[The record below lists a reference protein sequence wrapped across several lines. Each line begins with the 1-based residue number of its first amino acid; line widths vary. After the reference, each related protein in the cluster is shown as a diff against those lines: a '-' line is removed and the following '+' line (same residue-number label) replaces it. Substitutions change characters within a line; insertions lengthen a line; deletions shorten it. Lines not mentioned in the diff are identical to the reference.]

1 MNPSIEKNLVETL
14 TEKIKESVI
23 SQISDDKINELINQE
38 IKSFFEPQNIGYNQI
53 KESKFQTLVR
63 NTLDKEIRDR
73 INSKLSG
80 MVDNYWATV
89 GDAVMHDRI
98 TASVK
103 VLAPLAM
110 EAFFSNI
117 TNSILN
123 NMRNQLG
130 NVNGISY

>member
-38 IKSFFEPQNIGYNQI
+38 IKSFFEPQNMGYNQI

-63 NTLDKEIRDR
+63 NTLDKDIRDR
-73 INSKLSG
+73 INSKLSN

-89 GDAVMHDRI
+89 GNAEMDSKI

-103 VLAPLAM
+103 ALAPLAM